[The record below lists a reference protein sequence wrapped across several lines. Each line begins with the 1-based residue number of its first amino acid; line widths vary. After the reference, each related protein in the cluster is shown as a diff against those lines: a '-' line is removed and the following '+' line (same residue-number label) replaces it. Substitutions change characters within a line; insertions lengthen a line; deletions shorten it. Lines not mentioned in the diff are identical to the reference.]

1 MSEPGGHVATND
13 VKKKIAVLFDE
24 NDRRRA
30 AGYTIATLAKYWR
43 DESLE
48 VIFLFGIKQ
57 FVPADLILVHV
68 NLSVVPE
75 RYFSFA
81 AQYPV
86 VLNGNVRDI
95 RKSAF
100 SQNLLGPGDAYDGK
114 VIVKTD
120 LNHAGLPEK
129 KRRRLHGLPGV
140 MSLQKLV
147 SGLGLGRGTPLP
159 EFTSQLDYQ
168 IYESLSEV
176 PAACFASP
184 DLVVEKFLPEMDD
197 GLFWV
202 RYIRFLGDRMDAVR
216 LGGPSP
222 IVSGQTQIRREIIEP
237 DPEILALRHKLKF
250 DYGKF
255 DYTLHDGKAVL
266 LDINKTVGA
275 PAVANP
281 PHIEAKWRSIAGGIH
296 SYFS

>member
-1 MSEPGGHVATND
+1 M
-13 VKKKIAVLFDE
+13 KQKIAVLFDE
-24 NDRRRA
+24 KDRRRT
-30 AGYTIATLAKYWR
+30 AGYTIATLAQYWR
-43 DESLE
+43 EEGLE
-48 VIFLFGIKQ
+48 VIFLFGTKH

-68 NLSVVPE
+68 NLSIVPE
-75 RYFSFA
+75 EYFSFA
-81 AQYPV
+81 HQYPV

-100 SQNLLGPGDAYDGK
+100 SQNLLRPGDTYEGK

-129 KRRRLHGLPGV
+129 KRRRLHGLPDALR
-140 MSLQKLV
+140 LQKLL
-147 SGLGLGRGTPLP
+147 SGLGFGKGPLP
-159 EFTSQLDYQ
+159 EFETQLDYQ
-168 IYESLSEV
+168 IYEGPRAV
-176 PAACFASP
+176 PSAYFASP
-184 DLVVEKFLPEMDD
+184 DFVVERFLPEMEN

-202 RYIRFLGDRMDAVR
+202 RYIRFLGDRVDAVR

-222 IVSGQTQIRREIIEP
+222 IVSGQTQIQREIIEP
-237 DPEILALRHKLKF
+237 DPDILALRHKLKF

-255 DYTLHDGKAVL
+255 DYTLHNGKAVL

-281 PHIEAKWRSIAGGIH
+281 PHIEAKWRYIAGGIL